1 MLACQPC
8 QQFTPEPSPRP
19 CPEPS
24 PCPASLAQAA
34 KGLKDSN
41 QTDALLALFR
51 LTDLM
56 EKLPV
61 LHEQVRAGVAAGAG
75 QVGPGSEA
83 VCAA

>member
-1 MLACQPC
+1 M
-8 QQFTPEPSPRP
+8 
-19 CPEPS
+19 
-24 PCPASLAQAA
+24 
-34 KGLKDSN
+34 KDSN